1 MESVANTG
9 IHWKVAAASVRG
21 KMHIRTGLPNQD
33 ACDSAQ
39 HGGNTVLAVA
49 DGHGNSRHFRSQ
61 TGSALAVRSALAVL
75 GSLAA
80 HCSLVEAAK
89 RIEEAWRVAV
99 QADLERNPFTASDW
113 ATLAHLSDGP
123 LAVEAIQE
131 SPAIAYGAT
140 LAWTR
145 HKQHPWHRTAEQ
157 GLAPIATGL
166 ILAGAFSVLRASS
179 STWTIWA
186 LAAIALGVFL
196 SRPKMNPLIVLFA
209 AGLVNVIIGH
219 IPY

>member
-1 MESVANTG
+1 
-9 IHWKVAAASVRG
+9 VRDN
-21 KMHIRTGLPNQD
+21 IYLQLIAVFAPL
-33 ACDSAQ
+33 SLLSL
-39 HGGNTVLAVA
+39 GGGQSIVA
-49 DGHGNSRHFRSQ
+49 DINQQTVAIHGWVTQAEFVDLFAISRAAP
-61 TGSALAVRSALAVL
+61 GPGALLTTLIGWKAAGFLGAVVA
-75 GSLAA
+75 SLALFVP
-80 HCSLVEAAK
+80 SSVL
-89 RIEEAWRVAV
+89 
-99 QADLERNPFTASDW
+99 
-113 ATLAHLSDGP
+113 
-123 LAVEAIQE
+123 
-131 SPAIAYGAT
+131 AYGAT

-186 LAAIALGVFL
+186 LAAIALSLFL

-219 IPY
+219 VL